1 MLAHSI
7 RMRTGPHW
15 HTMIPKMTRR
25 PIRRS
30 PRRWQL
36 ALLTVA
42 ISGASGFT
50 AVRTNA
56 LGAAD
61 RFDRV
66 VERIELFVD
75 PPPDRATVPTVVV
88 TPRPS
93 ATAAATSAALAGA
106 PGAEGPNDLPPRV
119 AAPSTTPAPI
129 RTAVNVKLVES
140 HDAVFASQL
149 TEKDC
154 AVAATQMV
162 LTILGL
168 GNTSDAFQQEIKDR
182 IGEWESLQ
190 DSHNGGWG
198 PAAVSLALADYGAS
212 DYQVW
217 AYASHVDAMRD
228 AAVALSVTGK
238 PVVLFPWWG
247 AHTWVMT
254 GYQADADPT
263 VFGDATI
270 TGLYILDPW
279 YPRHSS
285 IWGQSDPPGNLETLA
300 EMQRNWPVGTGRD
313 GWTRPGGVY
322 PERDGRFVV
331 LLPTTPIASGD
342 AGSGS

>member
-1 MLAHSI
+1 MLAHPT
-7 RMRTGPHW
+7 RMRTGRRW
-15 HTMIPKMTRR
+15 LTMTRKMTRR
-25 PIRRS
+25 PLRPT

-42 ISGASGFT
+42 IAGASGFT

-66 VERIELFVD
+66 VERIQLFVD

-93 ATAAATSAALAGA
+93 PTATSTPGALAGF
-106 PGAEGPNDLPPRV
+106 PGAEGPNDLPSRDP
-119 AAPSTTPAPI
+119 APSTTPAPI
-129 RTAVNVKLVES
+129 RAPVNVMLVEN

-162 LTILGL
+162 LAILGL
-168 GNTSDAFQQEIKDR
+168 GDTSAEFQQGIKDR

-198 PAAVSLALADYGAS
+198 PAAVSLALADYGAPGY
-212 DYQVW
+212 DVW
-217 AYASHVDAMRD
+217 AYASHIDAMRD
-228 AAVALSVTGK
+228 AAIALSTTGK
-238 PVVLFPWWG
+238 PVMLFPWWG

-254 GYQADADPT
+254 GYQADADPR
-263 VFGDATI
+263 VFADATI

-285 IWGQSDPPGNLETLA
+285 IWGQSDAPGNFETLA

-331 LLPTTPIASGD
+331 LLPTTPVASGGAD
-342 AGSGS
+342 TGS